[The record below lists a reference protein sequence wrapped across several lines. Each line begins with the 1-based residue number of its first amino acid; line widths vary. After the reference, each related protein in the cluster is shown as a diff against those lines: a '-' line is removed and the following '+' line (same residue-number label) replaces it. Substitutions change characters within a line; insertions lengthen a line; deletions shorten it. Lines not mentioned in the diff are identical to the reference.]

1 MTTLFILGMMFVGAL
16 FALVAVP
23 LLLLKAVLGIGLAVV
38 AIPLQIAGAIVGS
51 LVKALAKA
59 TFWLLLLAI
68 PLAIALLPLTIL
80 AFFGWLLYRLVR
92 PRPTPQA
99 YVVS

>member
-23 LLLLKAVLGIGLAVV
+23 LLLIKAVLGIGLAAI
-38 AIPLQIAGAIVGS
+38 AIPLQIVGAIVGG
-51 LVKALAKA
+51 LAKALAKGM
-59 TFWLLLLAI
+59 FWLLLLAI

-80 AFFGWLLYRLVR
+80 AFGCWLVYRLVR